1 MKCPVCKI
9 ESEGRF
15 CAECGSPLGDA
26 RCRSCDAPL
35 VPGARFC
42 TNCGEAVHAKT
53 SGLPWIV
60 AGAAIGALIVV
71 LVLPV
76 LRGGGTGPAGMTGPL
91 DFSGGNAPAG
101 ASAQMPPARGGTP
114 SDGAAPTLSADPR
127 ENADRLFN
135 RIMTERN
142 NGNLEQARFF
152 LPMALQAYQMAEPLD
167 DDGLFHLALLQS
179 AAGDFTAA
187 RTTAER
193 ILANNA
199 DHLLA
204 LAAAGEAMA
213 AAGDTA
219 AARDYYR
226 RFLAVYEAESQK
238 VYPEYI
244 DHSAVMP
251 EYRRAAEALVGG

>member
-1 MKCPVCKI
+1 MKCPVCKA

-15 CAECGSPLGDA
+15 CPECGSPLADG
-26 RCRSCDAPL
+26 RCRACQAEL

-42 TNCGEAVHAKT
+42 TACGEAVHARPT
-53 SGLPWIV
+53 RLPWII
-60 AGAAIGALIVV
+60 AGGAIGALVLV

-76 LRGGGTGPAGMTGPL
+76 LRGGSAGAGGMDGPL

-101 ASAQMPPARGGTP
+101 ASAQMPPAGGATGGGAP
-114 SDGAAPTLSADPR
+114 ALSDDPR
-127 ENADRLFN
+127 VNADRLFN

-142 NGNLEQARFF
+142 AGNLEQARFF

-167 DDGLFHLALLQS
+167 DDGLFHLALLHS
-179 AAGDFTAA
+179 AAGDFPAA
-187 RTTAER
+187 RITAER
-193 ILANNA
+193 ILDRNA

-219 AARDYYR
+219 TARDYYR
-226 RFLAVYEAESQK
+226 RFLSAYDREKEK
-238 VYPEYI
+238 VYPEYL
-244 DHSAVMP
+244 DHAQVLP
-251 EYRRAAEALVGG
+251 EYQRAAQALVGG